1 MIIPDESALLR
12 NPLAPVGGD
21 ECLRPWQ
28 KVAHS
33 QWHRGGFQ
41 NSALRWR
48 RVKMFIPV
56 RFFSFLHPDPHGGH
70 QRLRATRPQPPDW
83 KWMEPGNVRRTTAR
97 LFRAG
102 RKRPKGEGGARF
114 DVAGRIPSPWSPLQP
129 SSTPAKAPFRQRNP
143 EDCRHA
149 PVRLPV
155 RVRSA
160 FRPHFHPLTE
170 TSSPH
175 AGFPASFPALPLSGR
190 IGAASP
196 GAAGSG
202 HQPWTYTSLGAC
214 SPSLRPGGIRVSGWS
229 SHQARPLHPGIGSG
243 LGALRQTGGRGRL
256 RSPRVDFGTTAPPV
270 PSGLHGLRQG
280 QDWILVPDRRRDRS
294 RRDGSHRKTG
304 PPAPDLGQLG

>member
-1 MIIPDESALLR
+1 
-12 NPLAPVGGD
+12 
-21 ECLRPWQ
+21 
-28 KVAHS
+28 
-33 QWHRGGFQ
+33 
-41 NSALRWR
+41 
-48 RVKMFIPV
+48 MFIPV
-56 RFFSFLHPDPHGGH
+56 RFFSFLHLDPHGGH

-102 RKRPKGEGGARF
+102 HKRPKGEGGARF

-196 GAAGSG
+196 EPPAAAISHGRTLPWGPVVRHSGPEEFGFPAGAATRHGRCIQVLARDWEPYVKRAEEDASVSNA
-202 HQPWTYTSLGAC
+202 WISER
-214 SPSLRPGGIRVSGWS
+214 RPHRCPRASTVYGKGR
-229 SHQARPLHPGIGSG
+229 
-243 LGALRQTGGRGRL
+243 TGY
-256 RSPRVDFGTTAPPV
+256 
-270 PSGLHGLRQG
+270 
-280 QDWILVPDRRRDRS
+280 
-294 RRDGSHRKTG
+294 
-304 PPAPDLGQLG
+304 